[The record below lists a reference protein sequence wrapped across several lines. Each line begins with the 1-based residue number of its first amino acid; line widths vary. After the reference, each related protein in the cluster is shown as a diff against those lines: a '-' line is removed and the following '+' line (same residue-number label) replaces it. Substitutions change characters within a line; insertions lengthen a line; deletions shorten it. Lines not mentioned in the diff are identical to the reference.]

1 MGVQNLTNSLIL
13 FKKFRGNL
21 LFFLFL
27 IVFFFYSSQIELTS
41 VNAQITEPTKYPMET
56 EFNNLQEDGYK
67 VYLPLVSKE
76 SNLQVYYVSLSG
88 SDQNPGTLS
97 QPWRTIQ
104 KAANSMAPGGIVY
117 IRGGTYNERVSVV
130 NRSNTTGYYT
140 TFVNY
145 PGENVILYGAGIAIQ
160 YGYGL
165 FHIEKSNY
173 IRVSGLNIQYS
184 NGAGIYV
191 GYSNN
196 IRIDNNHT
204 YDTVKSGVGIWAS
217 NNVLVDGN
225 DIALAC
231 NAHPNYSASEE
242 NISIAARSSNVE
254 VKNNYVHQAANIPDG
269 YAGGEGINVKDGA
282 HDVKIHNNIV
292 HLDERTDGKPSN
304 RLAFGLDG
312 WTHETYNISFYN
324 NIAYNNRIG
333 YVIESER
340 GGTVHDIQV
349 YNNIAYNNGTG
360 FLIPNWVQ
368 NETSL
373 KKNVYFI
380 NNTSYKNTTGFNIN
394 SVKIENIVIR
404 NNIIWESGTA
414 IRIGSTVPQS
424 QITSDHN
431 LIGVDPKFV
440 NPAGANFHLQ
450 SGSPAIDSGSSLNA
464 PSSDF
469 DNNPRPQGAGYDIGA
484 FEFKS
489 S

>member
-1 MGVQNLTNSLIL
+1 MKLNSTLRVIFLISIIFFGYMLLSSCTTIITEEELDNLLITSTHDISPTTSTKTRTIPPSLTNT
-13 FKKFRGNL
+13 
-21 LFFLFL
+21 
-27 IVFFFYSSQIELTS
+27 VTLT
-41 VNAQITEPTKYPMET
+41 TTPEPINY
-56 EFNNLQEDGYK
+56 F
-67 VYLPLVSKE
+67 
-76 SNLQVYYVSLSG
+76 VSLAG

-97 QPWRTIQ
+97 LPWRTIQ
-104 KAANSMAPGGIVY
+104 KAADNAVAGGIVY
-117 IRGGTYNERVSVV
+117 IRGGTYNERVNIAYRDNANGPYITFINYQDEIVV
-130 NRSNTTGYYT
+130 
-140 TFVNY
+140 
-145 PGENVILYGAGIAIQ
+145 LDGAGVDIQ
-160 YGYGL
+160 YGEGL
-165 FHIEKSNY
+165 FHIKKSDF
-173 IRVSGLNIQYS
+173 IRVSGINIQHS
-184 NGAGIYV
+184 NGAGIFV

-204 YDTVKSGVGIWAS
+204 YDTVKSGVGVWAS

-231 NAHPNYSASEE
+231 NAHSNYSASEE
-242 NISIAARSSNVE
+242 NISIAAQSSNVE
-254 VKNNYVHQAANIPDG
+254 VKNNIVHQAANIPDG

-292 HLDERTDGKPSN
+292 HLDERQDGLPSN

-312 WTHETYNISFYN
+312 WSSETYNVSFYN
-324 NIAYNNRIG
+324 NVAYNNLYG
-333 YVIESER
+333 FVIESER

-404 NNIIWESGTA
+404 NNIIWESGTV
-414 IRIGSTVPQS
+414 IRIGSTIPTS
-424 QITSDHN
+424 HITADHN

-450 SGSPAIDSGSSLNA
+450 SGSPAINSGSSLGA

-484 FEFKS
+484 FEIVD
-489 S
+489 